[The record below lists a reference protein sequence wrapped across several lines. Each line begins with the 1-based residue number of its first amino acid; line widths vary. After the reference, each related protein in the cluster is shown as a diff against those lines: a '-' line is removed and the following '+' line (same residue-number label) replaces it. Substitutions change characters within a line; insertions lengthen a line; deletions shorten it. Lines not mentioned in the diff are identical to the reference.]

1 MLLELQIVTFVFGAK
16 ASVED
21 ATLHLH
27 PKEKISLIGYY
38 NTIKSFFRIRYII
51 RYRRLVVASNKK
63 C

>member
-1 MLLELQIVTFVFGAK
+1 MILEVQIVVFLFGAR
-16 ASVED
+16 AGAED

-51 RYRRLVVASNKK
+51 RYRRLVVASN
-63 C
+63 